1 MDVQYV
7 NLSSDDSR
15 VGIVIS
21 QDPEAGVKADVG
33 LTVTIVVGQAIGG
46 GDDDVPR
53 RRGQH
58 DDLVP
63 ADHLTWPRKFA
74 NSWWPPTV
82 STDSGWNCTPST
94 GCSR

>member
-46 GDDDVPR
+46 ATTTFPDG
-53 RRGQH
+53 GSTTI
-58 DDLVP
+58 L
-63 ADHLTWPRKFA
+63 F
-74 NSWWPPTV
+74 PPIT
-82 STDSGWNCTPST
+82 
-94 GCSR
+94 